1 MLLRLVLAKK
11 NYRIFAIVWALLI
24 VAVSTIPNL
33 PQPEFTTEKGFSL
46 RLDYFFHF
54 VVYFILGFF
63 VTIWQTTQSAKM
75 SLTKIIIIILTGT
88 LFGFLDEWH
97 QMLIPGRR
105 YNPIDF
111 VYNAFGFT
119 VGLTFTYYY
128 ILQFL
133 ILRKQKFKSIARK
146 LFRSL

>member
-1 MLLRLVLAKK
+1 MLLRLVLEKK
-11 NYRIFAIVWALLI
+11 NYRIFTIVWALLI

-33 PQPEFTTEKGFSL
+33 PQPEFTTEKGVSL

-54 VVYFILGFF
+54 MVYFFLGFF
-63 VTIWQTTQSAKM
+63 VAIWQTNQSAKM
-75 SLTKIIIIILTGT
+75 STSKIIIILIAGT

-111 VYNAFGFT
+111 VYNALGFAA
-119 VGLTFTYYY
+119 GLTFTYYY

-133 ILRKQKFKSIARK
+133 ILKKQKFKSISHK
-146 LFRSL
+146 LFWSL